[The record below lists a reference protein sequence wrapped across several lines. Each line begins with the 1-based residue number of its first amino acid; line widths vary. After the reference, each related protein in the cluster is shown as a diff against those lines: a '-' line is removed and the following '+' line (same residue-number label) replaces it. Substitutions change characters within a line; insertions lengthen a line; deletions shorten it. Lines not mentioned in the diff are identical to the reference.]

1 MRGVIVLNL
10 KKIELH
16 GFKSFADKTEIPFES
31 NVTGIVGPNGCGKS
45 NVIDAVRW
53 VLGEQAPKTLRV
65 TKMPDLIFNGT
76 TNRLSLSYCEV
87 SLYLDNEDRRYN
99 VDFDEVVI
107 TRKLVRGGEG
117 EYFINRQRC
126 RHKDIIDLFRDTG
139 IGREGYS
146 IIGQGKID
154 EILSNSPEGRRKIF
168 EEAAGISRQK
178 ARKVETE
185 RKLERAR
192 LDMSRINDILQEV
205 GASLGP
211 LEKEA
216 SDACKV
222 KALREKLKYLEVAYF
237 LYQCDNSAD
246 TRDRIRA
253 KLKKINDDLSLQTT
267 ELDRLNHDYNVTM
280 MGIENGTKYSNMIRD
295 QITELLVAAEK
306 AQGDGRALGKDIDYI
321 NQDNFNISEGR
332 KINKVKLEEKAKLIE
347 EKFNLSV
354 EKSKEL
360 SLKEIESEEVTKEY
374 NKISYSVEQQEKTL
388 ELSNEMFVD
397 RLSKNA
403 EIDKDVAALELER
416 KLLVDGLSTDREE
429 YEDKKSLSSKVSKL
443 RDNFVNEKASLEK
456 EKSEKVQELSLANE
470 NKSNAENEFKEMQQ
484 RKTFLQQRVQNYEFK
499 KSVIEEN
506 INSYNDYDGS
516 IQNLMSYAKD
526 HPEVEDKII
535 ATVAEIITVP
545 KDLQVAIEIAL
556 GKSIQNIITK
566 NEYDASDLM
575 KVLRN
580 NNLGRATFLPMTTI
594 KYNDLPREYER
605 ALDEDGVVGVAS
617 ELIRY
622 DSKYANIISNL
633 LGRTVIVEDQD
644 TAIRVSK
651 KYGYSFRSITLEGDL
666 YSPSGALTGGSV
678 SKGTARILSRENE
691 KEDIIKKIRQA
702 KKDLELISADI
713 KDREEELKE
722 LTSAVSVISS
732 RIAKLDIEITK
743 VEGDISKC
751 DRELDFYQSEM
762 KKLFAGNE
770 GSLQRLEEIEK
781 LLKEAGKN
789 KESISSDKTTSDDYI
804 NDLRNKLFEDRQ
816 QREILNKQVTAVMM
830 EVTALKNEVESLEK
844 EIVGLKA
851 ECKIIEQELLDF
863 DVREKYNNGRLE
875 RLKKD
880 LETLVSNSKEQAQ
893 IDELKKQLNELEE
906 EKDRMNA
913 LVKELDQKRIEQN
926 DLVNKTKE
934 KAIREEANLEMVDT
948 QIAAMSQRMEE
959 NYGYDLDMSKA
970 YFETVDPSSIDVE
983 FVPDK
988 ANTEINSIRRKIE
1001 RFGPINELAEEKFR
1015 EESDRYNDLNNQ
1027 FNDVQKAEQDLVQI
1041 INELTAEMVEKF
1053 TASFNIINEN
1063 FNEVFKELFGGGRAK
1078 MELEKGVN
1086 VLEAGIEIMAEP
1098 PGKKLSN
1105 LAPLSGGERA
1115 LTAIAILFAIIKLNP
1130 MPFSILD
1137 EIEAALDE
1145 TNARLFAQY
1154 LNKFSKHTQ
1163 FIVVTHRKPTMQL
1176 CNTLFGV
1183 TMQEKGVSK
1192 TVRVKLEEAEKHAEI
1207 KKNKDDQ
1214 PKQEAN

>member
-1 MRGVIVLNL
+1 MNL

-117 EYFINRQRC
+117 EYFINRERC

-205 GASLGP
+205 GSSLGP

-216 SDACKV
+216 TDACKV
-222 KALREKLKYLEVAYF
+222 KALRQKLKYLEVAYF
-237 LYQCDNSAD
+237 LNQCDNSAD
-246 TRDRIRA
+246 TRERIRN
-253 KLKKINDDLSLQTT
+253 KLKKINEDLNEQTS
-267 ELDRLNHDYNVTM
+267 ELDRLNRDYSVTM
-280 MGIENGTKYSNMIRD
+280 LGIENGTKYSNMVRD
-295 QITELLVAAEK
+295 QITELMVAAEK
-306 AQGDGRALGKDIDYI
+306 ALGEGRALGKDIEYAK
-321 NQDNFNISEGR
+321 QDNEAIAEAR
-332 KINKVKLEEKAKLIE
+332 KVNKIKLDEKARAIE
-347 EKFNLSV
+347 EKYNLSV
-354 EKSKEL
+354 EKSNELKLKEL
-360 SLKEIESEEVTKEY
+360 ESEEINKEY
-374 NKISYSVEQQEKTL
+374 TKISYSVEQQEKAI
-388 ELSNEMFVD
+388 EASNEMFVD
-397 RLSKNA
+397 RLSKSA
-403 EIDKDVAALELER
+403 EIDKNVAELELER
-416 KLLVDGLSTDREE
+416 KLLLDGLSSSKDE
-429 YEDKKSLSSKVSKL
+429 YEDKKQLSADVEKIKDGFIQEKSL
-443 RDNFVNEKASLEK
+443 FEK
-456 EKSEKVQELSLANE
+456 EKNEKLEELNLANI
-470 NKSNAENEFKEMQQ
+470 NKTNADNELKEMQQ
-484 RKTFLQQRVQNYEFK
+484 KKVALQSRIQNLEFIK
-499 KSVIEEN
+499 GVVEEN

-516 IQNLMSYAKD
+516 IQNLMAHAKN
-526 HPEVEDKII
+526 HPDVQSKIV

-545 KDLQVAIEIAL
+545 KDLQVAVEIAL

-575 KVLRN
+575 KTLRS

-594 KYNDLPREYER
+594 KYNDLSKEQER
-605 ALDEDGVVGVAS
+605 ALDENGVVGVAS
-617 ELIRY
+617 ELVRY
-622 DSKYANIISNL
+622 DSKYNNIISNL
-633 LGRTVIVEDQD
+633 LGRTVIVEDQE
-644 TAIRVSK
+644 TALRISK
-651 KYGYSFRSITLEGDL
+651 KYGYSFRSITLEGDV
-666 YSPSGALTGGSV
+666 YSPSGALTGGAI
-678 SKGTARILSRENE
+678 SKGSAKILSRENE
-691 KEDIIKKIRQA
+691 KEDVIKKIRQA

-713 KDREEELKE
+713 ADRERECRELAN
-722 LTSAVSVISS
+722 AVSVISS
-732 RIAKLDIEITK
+732 RISKLDIEITRIA
-743 VEGDISKC
+743 GDVSKC
-751 DRELDFYQSEM
+751 DKEIEFYQSEM
-762 KKLFAGNE
+762 KKLFSGNE
-770 GSLQRLEEIEK
+770 GSLSRLNEIEA
-781 LLKEAGKN
+781 LLKTAGQS
-789 KESISSDKTTSDDYI
+789 KESIVSDKTSTDDYI
-804 NDLRNKLFEDRQ
+804 TELKNKCYEDKQ
-816 QREILNKQVTAVMM
+816 TRELLNKQVTSVMM
-830 EVTALKNEVESLEK
+830 EVTSIKNEIDLLSK
-844 EIVGLKA
+844 DIASLKA
-851 ECKIIEQELLDF
+851 ECKILEQEIIDF
-863 DVREKYNNGRLE
+863 DVREKFNNGRLE
-875 RLKKD
+875 RLNRE
-880 LETLVSNSKEQAQ
+880 LEKIVSNSKEQAE
-893 IDELKKQLNELEE
+893 INELKEKLVELDA
-906 EKDRMNA
+906 EKDRMNE

-926 DLVNKTKE
+926 DVVNKTKE
-934 KAIREEANLEMVDT
+934 KLIREEANLEMVDT
-948 QIAAMSQRMEE
+948 QIATLSQRMEE
-959 NYGYDLDMSKA
+959 NYGYDLDKA
-970 YFETVDPSSIDVE
+970 KEYFLTVDPQSLEIE
-983 FVPDK
+983 FVPEK
-988 ANTEINSIRRKIE
+988 ANAEINTIRRKIE

-1015 EESDRYNDLNNQ
+1015 EESERFEDLNKQ
-1027 FNDVQKAEQDLVQI
+1027 FGDVQKAEQDLIQI

-1053 TASFNIINEN
+1053 TASFNVINEN

-1207 KKNKDDQ
+1207 KKNKEDQ
-1214 PKQEAN
+1214 PK

>member
-1 MRGVIVLNL
+1 MNL

-117 EYFINRQRC
+117 EYFINRERC

-205 GASLGP
+205 SSSLGP

-237 LYQCDNSAD
+237 LHQCDNSAD
-246 TRDRIRA
+246 TRERIRQR
-253 KLKKINDDLSLQTT
+253 LRKIGEELSEQTK

-280 MGIENGTKYSNMIRD
+280 MGMENGIKYSEMLHN
-295 QITELLVAAEK
+295 QITDLMVAAEK
-306 AQGDGRALGKDIDYI
+306 ALGEGRALGKDIEYAK
-321 NQDNFNISEGR
+321 QDNVAIAENR
-332 KINKVKLEEKAKLIE
+332 KENQIKLSEKAKLIE
-347 EKFNLSV
+347 EKYNLSV
-354 EKSKEL
+354 EKSNEL
-360 SLKEIESEEVTKEY
+360 KLKEMESEDLNKEY
-374 NKISYSVEQQEKTL
+374 TRISLSVDQQEKAI
-388 ELSNEMFVD
+388 EASNEMFVD
-397 RLSKNA
+397 RLSRNA
-403 EIDKDVAALELER
+403 EIDKDVAALKLEQ
-416 KLLVDGLSTDREE
+416 KLLLDGLSSNKDE
-429 YEDKKSLSSKVSKL
+429 YEDKKALSLKVSKIKEQ
-443 RDNFVNEKASLEK
+443 FQQEKDLFEK
-456 EKSEKVQELSLANE
+456 EKTEKMEELRLANI
-470 NKSNAENEFKEMQQ
+470 NKKNADDELKE
-484 RKTFLQQRVQNYEFK
+484 LQNKVIYLETRIKNSTFK
-499 KSVIEEN
+499 KELIEEN
-506 INSYNDYDGS
+506 INNYNDYDGS
-516 IQNLMSYAKD
+516 IQNLMAYAKE
-526 HPEVEDKII
+526 HPEVKDKII
-535 ATVAEIITVP
+535 ATVAEVISVP
-545 KDLQVAIEIAL
+545 KDLQLAIEIAL

-580 NNLGRATFLPMTTI
+580 NNLGRATFLPMTTM
-594 KYNDLPREYER
+594 KYNDLSKEQER

-622 DSKYANIISNL
+622 DSKYNNIFSNL
-633 LGRTVIVEDQD
+633 LGKTVIVEDQE
-644 TAIRVSK
+644 TAIRISK
-651 KYGYSFRSITLEGDL
+651 KYGYSFRSITLEGDV
-666 YSPSGALTGGSV
+666 YSASGALTGGAAGKV
-678 SKGTARILSRENE
+678 GGKILARESE
-691 KEDIIKKIRQA
+691 KEYFIKEIRKAQ
-702 KKDLELISADI
+702 KDLELISEDI
-713 KDREEELKE
+713 KDREVECKE
-722 LTSAVSVISS
+722 LANAVNVISS
-732 RIAKLDIEITK
+732 RLTKLDIEITRLD
-743 VEGDISKC
+743 GDISKC
-751 DRELDFYQSEM
+751 DREIDFYQSDM

-770 GSLQRLEEIEK
+770 GSLTRLEEIEK
-781 LLKEAGKN
+781 LLKEADKH
-789 KESISSDKTTSDDYI
+789 KENISSDKTSTDDYI
-804 NDLRNKLFEDRQ
+804 TELKNKYYEDKQLRES
-816 QREILNKQVTAVMM
+816 LNKQVTDVMM
-830 EVTALKNEVESLEK
+830 EVTALKNEIDLLTKEVASLK
-844 EIVGLKA
+844 T
-851 ECKIIEQELLDF
+851 ECKILEQELVDL
-863 DVREKYNNGRLE
+863 DVREKFNNGRLE
-875 RLKKD
+875 RLNRE
-880 LETLVSNSKEQAQ
+880 LEKVVSNSKEQTQ
-893 IDELKKQLNELEE
+893 INELKTKLAELEVE
-906 EKDRMNA
+906 RSRMND

-926 DLVNKTKE
+926 DLVNKTKAKE
-934 KAIREEANLEMVDT
+934 VREEANLEMVDT
-948 QIAAMSQRMEE
+948 QIAALSQRMEE
-959 NYGYDLDMSKA
+959 NYGYDLDKA
-970 YFETVDPSSIDVE
+970 KDYFVTVDPSSLEIE
-983 FVPDK
+983 FIPEK
-988 ANTEINSIRRKIE
+988 ANSEISSIRKKIE

-1015 EESDRYNDLNNQ
+1015 EETERFEDLNKQ
-1027 FNDVQKAEQDLVQI
+1027 FTDVQNAEQDLVQI

-1053 TASFNIINEN
+1053 TASFNVINEN
-1063 FNEVFKELFGGGRAK
+1063 FNEVFRELFGGGRAR

-1192 TVRVKLEEAEKHAEI
+1192 TVRVKLEEAEKHAEVN
-1207 KKNKDDQ
+1207 KNKEEQ
-1214 PKQEAN
+1214 PK

>member
-1 MRGVIVLNL
+1 MNL

-65 TKMPDLIFNGT
+65 AKMPDLIFNGT

-192 LDMSRINDILQEV
+192 DDMSRINDILQEV
-205 GASLGP
+205 GSSLGP

-222 KALREKLKYLEVAYF
+222 KELREKLKYLEVAYF
-237 LYQCDNSAD
+237 LHQCDNSSD
-246 TRDRIRA
+246 TRDKIRA
-253 KLKKINDDLSLQTT
+253 KLKKINDELAVQVT
-267 ELDRLNHDYNVTM
+267 ELERLNNDYSVTM
-280 MGIENGTKYSNMIRD
+280 LGIENGTKYSNMLRD
-295 QITELLVAAEK
+295 QITELMVAAEK
-306 AQGDGRALGKDIDYI
+306 ALGDGRAIGKDIDYI
-321 NQDNFNISEGR
+321 KQDNANIAEAR
-332 KINKVKLEEKAKLIE
+332 QIDNVKLGEKAKLIE
-347 EKFNLSV
+347 DKFNNSIA
-354 EKSKEL
+354 KRKEL
-360 SLKEIESEEVTKEY
+360 ELKEMEYEQVSNEYTKL
-374 NKISYSVEQQEKTL
+374 SYLVEQQERAI
-388 ELSNEMFVD
+388 EAGNEMFMN

-403 EIDKDVAALELER
+403 EIDKDVASLELER
-416 KLLVDGLSTDREE
+416 KMLLDGLATNKGE
-429 YEDKKSLSSKVSKL
+429 YDDKKDLSNKV
-443 RDNFVNEKASLEK
+443 EKIREGFINNKSSLEK
-456 EKSEKVQELSLANE
+456 EKEEKQQELSLANK
-470 NKSNAENEFKEMQQ
+470 NKFNADQELAEMQQ
-484 RKTFLQQRVQNYEFK
+484 KKVQLQTRIQNLEFK
-499 KSVIEEN
+499 KSIVEEN
-506 INSYNDYDGS
+506 IKSYNDYDGS
-516 IQNLMSYAKD
+516 IQNLMLYAQD
-526 HPEVEDKII
+526 HEDVANKII

-545 KDLQVAIEIAL
+545 KDLQLAIEIAL

-580 NNLGRATFLPMTTI
+580 NNLGRATFLPMTTM
-594 KYNDLPREYER
+594 KYNDLSREQAK
-605 ALDEDGVVGVAS
+605 ALDEDGVIGVAS

-622 DSKYANIISNL
+622 ESKYNNIISNL
-633 LGRTVIVEDQD
+633 LGKTVIVEDQD
-644 TAIRVSK
+644 TALRISK
-651 KYGYSFRSITLEGDL
+651 KYAYSFRTITVDGDV
-666 YSPSGALTGGSV
+666 YAPSGALTGGAAN
-678 SKGTARILSRENE
+678 KGNSRILSRESE
-691 KEDIIKKIRQA
+691 KDEIIKKIKTE
-702 KKDLELISADI
+702 KKNLELISADI
-713 KDREEELKE
+713 EDRMAECKE
-722 LTSAVSVISS
+722 LLSAVNVISS
-732 RIAKLDIEITK
+732 RINKLDIEITK
-743 VEGDISKC
+743 IDGDILRC
-751 DRELDFYQSEM
+751 DNELAFYQSEM

-770 GSLQRLEEIEK
+770 DNLTRVEEIEK
-781 LLKEAGKN
+781 LLKEADKH
-789 KESISSDKTTSDDYI
+789 KETISSDKTSTDDYLT
-804 NDLRNKLFEDRQ
+804 DLKNKYYEDKLLK
-816 QREILNKQVTAVMM
+816 ESLNKKVTAVMM
-830 EVTALKNEVESLEK
+830 EVSALKNEIDLLEK
-844 EIVGLKA
+844 EVISLKA
-851 ECKIIEQELLDF
+851 ECKVIEQELLDF
-863 DVREKYNNGRLE
+863 EVREKFNNTRLV
-875 RLKKD
+875 KKEKE
-880 LETLVSNSKEQAQ
+880 LELLVANSKEQVE
-893 IDELKKQLNELEE
+893 IDRLRGELQELEN
-906 EKDRMNA
+906 EKERMNA
-913 LVKELDQKRIEQN
+913 LVKELDQSRIEQN
-926 DLVNKTKE
+926 EIVNKTKE
-934 KAIREEANLEMVDT
+934 KVIREETNLEMVDT
-948 QIAAMSQRMEE
+948 QIAILSQRMEE
-959 NYGYDLDMSKA
+959 NYGYNLDLAKE
-970 YFETVDPSSIDVE
+970 YFATLDKESIDVE
-983 FVPDK
+983 FVPEK
-988 ANTEINSIRRKIE
+988 ANQEITSIRRKIE

-1015 EESDRYNDLNNQ
+1015 EESNRYKDLSDQ
-1027 FNDVQKAEQDLVQI
+1027 FNDVQKAEQDLVKI
-1041 INELTAEMVEKF
+1041 INELTTEMVEKF

-1163 FIVVTHRKPTMQL
+1163 FIVVTHRKPTMEL

-1192 TVRVKLEEAEKHAEI
+1192 TVRVKLAEAEKHAEI
-1207 KKNKDDQ
+1207 KKNK
-1214 PKQEAN
+1214 

>member
-1 MRGVIVLNL
+1 LNL

-117 EYFINRQRC
+117 EYFINRERC

-192 LDMSRINDILQEV
+192 LDMSRINDILTEV
-205 GASLGP
+205 SSTLGP

-237 LYQCDNSAD
+237 LHQCDNSAD
-246 TRDRIRA
+246 TREKIRN
-253 KLKKINDDLSLQTT
+253 KLKKVNDDLAVQVA
-267 ELDRLNHDYNVTM
+267 ELERLNQDYNVTM
-280 MGIENGTKYSNMIRD
+280 MGIENGTKYSNMLRD
-295 QITELLVAAEK
+295 KKTELLVAAQK
-306 AQGDGRALGKDIDYI
+306 AEGEGLALSKDVEYAK
-321 NQDNFNISEGR
+321 NDNIAIAEGR
-332 KINKVKLEEKAKLIE
+332 KINKIKLEEKAKLIE

-354 EKSKEL
+354 EKSNEL
-360 SLKEIESEEVTKEY
+360 KLKEIELDEINKEY
-374 NKISYSVEQQEKTL
+374 NKISYSVEQQEKAI
-388 ELSNEMFVD
+388 EASNEMFVN
-397 RLSKNA
+397 RLSRSA
-403 EIDKDVAALELER
+403 EIDKDVASLELER
-416 KLLVDGLSTDREE
+416 KMLLDGLSSNKDE
-429 YEDKKSLSSKVSKL
+429 YEDKKQLSSTVSKIKE
-443 RDNFVNEKASLEK
+443 DFEK
-456 EKSEKVQELSLANE
+456 EKEVFEKEKNEKSEELRLANI
-470 NKSNAENEFKEMQQ
+470 NKANADEELKEMQQ
-484 RKTFLQQRVQNYEFK
+484 KKINLQTRISNLEFK
-499 KSVIEEN
+499 QSLVEEN

-516 IQNLMSYAKD
+516 IQNLMLYAKD
-526 HPEVEDKII
+526 HPEVEEKIVATI
-535 ATVAEIITVP
+535 AELISVP
-545 KDLQVAIEIAL
+545 KDLQLAIEIAL
-556 GKSIQNIITK
+556 GKSLQNIVTK

-575 KVLRN
+575 RVLRN
-580 NNLGRATFLPMTTI
+580 NKLGRATFLPMTTM
-594 KYNDLPREYER
+594 KYNDLSREQEKV
-605 ALDEDGVVGVAS
+605 LDEDGVVGVAS

-622 DSKYANIISNL
+622 DSKYNNIISNL
-633 LGRTVIVEDQD
+633 LGKTVVVEDQE
-644 TAIRVSK
+644 TALRISK
-651 KYGYSFRSITLEGDL
+651 KYGYSFRSITLEGDMYL
-666 YSPSGALTGGSV
+666 PSGALTGGSQGK
-678 SKGTARILSRENE
+678 STSGILSRESE
-691 KEDIIKKIRQA
+691 KEEIVKKIRQA
-702 KKDLELISADI
+702 KKDLELVSEDI
-713 KDREEELKE
+713 KDRENECKE
-722 LTSAVSVISS
+722 LHNAVDVITS
-732 RIAKLDIEITK
+732 RIAKLNIEITRI
-743 VEGDISKC
+743 EGDISKC
-751 DRELDFYQSEM
+751 NREIDFYQSEM

-770 GSLQRLEEIEK
+770 GSLTRIDEIEK
-781 LLKEAGKN
+781 LLKVASEN
-789 KESISSDKTTSDDYI
+789 KENISSDKTSTDDYI
-804 NDLRNKLFEDRQ
+804 AELKSKFYEDKQLRES
-816 QREILNKQVTAVMM
+816 LNKQVTAVMM
-830 EVTALKNEVESLEK
+830 EVTALKNDIDSITK
-844 EIVGLKA
+844 DIAALKA
-851 ECKIIEQELLDF
+851 ECKILEQELLDF
-863 DVREKYNNGRLE
+863 DVREKFNNGRLE
-875 RLKKD
+875 RLNKE
-880 LETLVSNSKEQAQ
+880 LELLISKSKERDE
-893 IDELKKQLNELEE
+893 IDKLNVELAELEA
-906 EKDRMNA
+906 EKDRMND

-926 DLVNKTKE
+926 DIVNKTKE

-948 QIAAMSQRMEE
+948 QIAVMSQRMEE
-959 NYGYDLDMSKA
+959 NYGYDLDMAKA
-970 YFETVDPSSIDVE
+970 YFETVDATQIDVE

-988 ANTEINSIRRKIE
+988 ANAEINSIRRKIE

-1015 EESDRYNDLNNQ
+1015 EESERFEDLSKQ
-1027 FNDVQKAEQDLVQI
+1027 FNDVQKAEQDLIQI

-1207 KKNKDDQ
+1207 KKNKEEQ
-1214 PKQEAN
+1214 PK

>member
-1 MRGVIVLNL
+1 MNL

-222 KALREKLKYLEVAYF
+222 KALREKLKYLEVANF
-237 LYQCDNSAD
+237 LYQCENSAE
-246 TRDRIRA
+246 TRDKIRA
-253 KLKKINDDLSLQTT
+253 KLKKVNDELNDQVA
-267 ELDRLNHDYNVTM
+267 ELDRLNHDYSVTM
-280 MGIENGTKYSNMIRD
+280 MGIENGTKYSNMLRD
-295 QITELLVAAEK
+295 KKTALMVAAEK
-306 AQGDGRALGKDIDYI
+306 ALGDGKALGKDIEYTTQENLGI
-321 NQDNFNISEGR
+321 AEQRKVDNV
-332 KINKVKLEEKAKLIE
+332 KIAEKAKTIE
-347 EKFNLSV
+347 EKFNLRV
-354 EKSKEL
+354 EKAKEL
-360 SLKEIESEEVTKEY
+360 ELKEAECEQITQEY
-374 NKISYSVEQQEKTL
+374 NKISYSVEQQEKTI
-388 ELSNEMFVD
+388 EASNEMLFD
-397 RLSKNA
+397 NLSRSS
-403 EIDKDVAALELER
+403 EIDKDVATLELER
-416 KLLVDGLSTDREE
+416 KILLDDLASDKDEYDVKKELSN
-429 YEDKKSLSSKVSKL
+429 KASKV
-443 RDNFVNEKASLEK
+443 RDNLLSEKQRLENEKQEK
-456 EKSEKVQELSLANE
+456 LQELALATSNKANADAELNE
-470 NKSNAENEFKEMQQ
+470 M
-484 RKTFLQQRVQNYEFK
+484 LQQKTMLTTRVQNFEFK
-499 KSVIEEN
+499 RDFVEESIKS
-506 INSYNDYDGS
+506 YHFYDDS
-516 IQNLMSYAKD
+516 IQNLMNYCKKN
-526 HPEVEDKII
+526 PEAQEKIV
-535 ATVAEIITVP
+535 ATVAEIINVP
-545 KDLQVAIEIAL
+545 KNLQVAIEIAL
-556 GKSIQNIITK
+556 GKSIQNIVTK
-566 NEYDASDLM
+566 NEYDASELM
-575 KVLRN
+575 QILRK
-580 NNLGRATFLPMTTI
+580 NNLGRATFLPMTTM
-594 KYNDLPREYER
+594 KYNDLSRDQEKV
-605 ALDEDGVVGVAS
+605 LDEDGVVGVAS

-622 DSKYANIISNL
+622 DSKYNNIISNL
-633 LGRTVIVEDQD
+633 LGKTVVVEDQA
-644 TAIRVSK
+644 TALRVSK
-651 KYGYSFRSITLEGDL
+651 KYGFSFRTITLEGDI
-666 YSPSGALTGGSV
+666 YAQSGAVTGGAV
-678 SKGTARILSRENE
+678 MKGTARILSHENDRD
-691 KEDIIKKIRQA
+691 DILKKLRQA
-702 KKDLELISADI
+702 KNDLDLVIADI

-722 LTSAVSVISS
+722 LANAVNVINA
-732 RIAKLDIEITK
+732 RIAKLDVEIAK
-743 VEGDISKC
+743 LESEISNS
-751 DRELDFYQSEM
+751 EQQLEIYQSEM

-770 GSLQRLEEIEK
+770 DSLNRIQEIER
-781 LLKEAGKN
+781 LLKQASIS
-789 KESISSDKTTSDDYI
+789 KESIDNKTTSDEYI
-804 NDLRNKLFEDRQ
+804 NELKEKFYEDKQLRE
-816 QREILNKQVTAVMM
+816 ELNKQVTAVMM
-830 EVTALKNEVESLEK
+830 EVTALKNEIDSIDR
-844 EIVGLKA
+844 EIVALKA
-851 ECKIIEQELLDF
+851 ECKLIEEELLNLE
-863 DVREKYNNGRLE
+863 VRERFNNGHLE
-875 RLKKD
+875 KLKRD
-880 LETLVSNSKEQAQ
+880 LEILVSNSKEQAE
-893 IDELKKQLNELEE
+893 IEALNEELATLEA
-906 EKDRMNA
+906 EKDRMNV

-934 KAIREEANLEMVDT
+934 KVIREEASLEMVDT
-948 QIAAMSQRMEE
+948 QIALLSQRMDE
-959 NYGYDLDMSKA
+959 NYGYNFDLAKE
-970 YFETVDPSSIDVE
+970 YFATADPTALEIE
-983 FVPDK
+983 FIPDK
-988 ANTEINSIRRKIE
+988 ANTEINSLRRKIE
-1001 RFGPINELAEEKFR
+1001 RIGPINELAEEKFR

-1041 INELTAEMVEKF
+1041 INELTTEMVEKF
-1053 TASFNIINEN
+1053 TASFNVINEN

-1192 TVRVKLEEAEKHAEI
+1192 TVRVKLEEAEKHAEV
-1207 KKNKDDQ
+1207 KKNKEENS
-1214 PKQEAN
+1214 KQEAN

>member
-1 MRGVIVLNL
+1 MNL

-117 EYFINRQRC
+117 EYFINRERC

-205 GASLGP
+205 GSSLGP

-237 LYQCDNSAD
+237 LHQCDNSAD
-246 TRDRIRA
+246 TRERIRNR
-253 KLKKINDDLSLQTT
+253 LSKINSELTEQTN
-267 ELDRLNHDYNVTM
+267 ELDRLNRDYNVTM
-280 MGIENGTKYSNMIRD
+280 VGIENGTKFSNMLRD
-295 QITELLVAAEK
+295 QITDLMVAAEK
-306 AQGDGRALGKDIDYI
+306 ALGEGRALGKDIEYAK
-321 NQDNFNISEGR
+321 QDNEAIAEAR
-332 KINKVKLEEKAKLIE
+332 KINKIKLEEKAKLIE
-347 EKFNLSV
+347 DKFNLSV
-354 EKSKEL
+354 EKGNEL
-360 SLKEIESEEVTKEY
+360 SLKEIESEELNKEY
-374 NKISYSVEQQEKTL
+374 TKLSYSVEQQEKAIDA
-388 ELSNEMFVD
+388 SNEMFVD
-397 RLSKNA
+397 RLSKSA

-416 KLLVDGLSTDREE
+416 KLLLDGLSTNKEE
-429 YEDKKSLSSKVSKL
+429 YEDKKALSTKVEKIKEQ
-443 RDNFVNEKASLEK
+443 FVREKELLEK
-456 EKSEKVQELSLANE
+456 EKNEKLEELGLANT
-470 NKSNAENEFKEMQQ
+470 NKINADNELKEIQQ
-484 RKTFLQQRVQNYEFK
+484 KKIAIQTRIQNLEFK
-499 KSVIEEN
+499 KNLIEEN
-506 INSYNDYDGS
+506 LNNYNDYEDS
-516 IQNLMSYAKD
+516 IQNLMSYAKN
-526 HPEVEDKII
+526 HPDVEGKIV

-545 KDLQVAIEIAL
+545 KDLQLAIEIAL
-556 GKSIQNIITK
+556 GRSIQNIITK

-580 NNLGRATFLPMTTI
+580 NNLGRATFLPMTTM
-594 KYNDLPREYER
+594 KYNDLSREQAR
-605 ALDEDGVVGVAS
+605 ALDEDGVIGVAS

-622 DSKYANIISNL
+622 DSMYNNIISNL
-633 LGRTVIVEDQD
+633 LGKTVIVEDQD
-644 TAIRVSK
+644 VALRISR
-651 KYGYSFRSITLEGDL
+651 KYGYSFRTITLEGDV
-666 YSPSGALTGGSV
+666 YSPSGALTGGGAGNKKS
-678 SKGTARILSRENE
+678 RILSREAE
-691 KEDIIKKIRQA
+691 KEDIIKKLRLT

-713 KDREEELKE
+713 EDRENECKE
-722 LTSAVSVISS
+722 LASAVSVISS

-743 VEGDISKC
+743 IEGDISKC

-762 KKLFAGNE
+762 NKLFAGNE
-770 GSLQRLEEIEK
+770 GSATRLEEIEK
-781 LLKEAGKN
+781 LLKEADKN
-789 KESISSDKTTSDDYI
+789 KEFISSDKTSTDDYI
-804 NDLRNKLFEDRQ
+804 TELKNKYYEDKQLRES
-816 QREILNKQVTAVMM
+816 LNRQVTAVMM
-830 EVTALKNEVESLEK
+830 EVTALKNEIDSISK
-844 EIVGLKA
+844 DIAGLKA
-851 ECKIIEQELLDF
+851 ECKVLEQELLDF
-863 DVREKYNNGRLE
+863 DVREKFNNGRLE
-875 RLKKD
+875 RLNKE
-880 LETLVSNSKEQAQ
+880 LEKIVSNSKEQTE
-893 IDELKKQLNELEE
+893 INELKAKLVELDA
-906 EKDRMNA
+906 EKDKMNE

-926 DLVNKTKE
+926 DIVNKTKE
-934 KAIREEANLEMVDT
+934 KLIREEANLEMVDT

-959 NYGYDLDMSKA
+959 NYGYDLDKAKA
-970 YFETVDPSSIDVE
+970 YFVTVDPIQIDVE
-983 FVPDK
+983 FVPEK
-988 ANTEINSIRRKIE
+988 ANADINSIRRKIE
-1001 RFGPINELAEEKFR
+1001 RVGPINELAEEKFR
-1015 EESDRYNDLNNQ
+1015 EESERFEDLNKQ
-1027 FNDVQKAEQDLVQI
+1027 FNDVQKAEQDLIQI

-1053 TASFNIINEN
+1053 TASFNVINEN

-1207 KKNKDDQ
+1207 KKNKDEQ
-1214 PKQEAN
+1214 PK